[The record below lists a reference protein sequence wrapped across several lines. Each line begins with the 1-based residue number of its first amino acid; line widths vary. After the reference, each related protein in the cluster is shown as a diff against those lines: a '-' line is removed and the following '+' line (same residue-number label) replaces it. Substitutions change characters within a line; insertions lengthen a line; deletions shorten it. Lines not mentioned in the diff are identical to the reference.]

1 MFDED
6 HLRAF
11 RLFNGFT
18 EGRPQ
23 LVIDLYAGTAVVQN
37 YADPPEEGLPL
48 VEQAHEFLRE
58 RLPWLKAILLKTRSS
73 TSLDERRGRL
83 LMGTQPATRIKE
95 QRIWY
100 ALDLTLT
107 QDSSFY
113 LDTRYLRRW
122 ATENLARKSVLNAF
136 SYTGSLGRR
145 RPRREG
151 PARLQLDRDGRFL
164 KIARQSCA
172 LNGFAVK
179 PADFIEADFFRQAG
193 AFRRLD
199 RRFDCVFID
208 PPVFSTSPGGVVD
221 QIHESERLIKKVK
234 PLVKPGGYLVAI
246 NNAVFVSG
254 AAFMATLDSIC
265 ADGYM
270 KLADLIPVPE
280 DFTGYPATRT
290 GTPITDPAPFN
301 HSTKIAIL
309 QSVTPG

>member
-1 MFDED
+1 MPI
-6 HLRAF
+6 R
-11 RLFNGFT
+11 RKQGS
-18 EGRPQ
+18 
-23 LVIDLYAGTAVVQN
+23 
-37 YADPPEEGLPL
+37 PL
-48 VEQAHEFLRE
+48 VEQAREFLLE

-83 LMGTQPATRIKE
+83 LMGMQPATKIKE
-95 QRIWY
+95 QRVWY
-100 ALDLTLT
+100 ALDLTLS

-136 SYTGSLGRR
+136 SYTGSLGVAALAGKARR
-145 RPRREG
+145 V
-151 PARLQLDRDGRFL
+151 LQLDRDGRFL

-208 PPVFSTSPGGVVD
+208 PPVFSASAGGVVD

-234 PLVKPGGYLVAI
+234 PLVKHGGYLVAI

-254 AAFMATLDSIC
+254 AAFMATLDSVC

-270 KLADLIPVPE
+270 KLADIIPVPE
-280 DFTGYPATRT
+280 DFTGYPSTRT
-290 GTPITDPAPFN
+290 GTPISDPAPFN

-309 QSVTPG
+309 QSITPS